1 MMDVSFFHLWE
12 MKEEQESPTS
22 TNKLTTRTDRRTH
35 LAKFL
40 MICQIMNTER
50 PLEILKLTE
59 KYLIKRI
66 IFANFIV
73 III

>member
-1 MMDVSFFHLWE
+1 
-12 MKEEQESPTS
+12 
-22 TNKLTTRTDRRTH
+22 
-35 LAKFL
+35 
-40 MICQIMNTER
+40 MNTQR

-73 III
+73 IIISDRRKKQKPSISTRQRIALLSFALGIAAASIK